1 MVSMPRAIFF
11 CGLAAALVFPVS
23 LLQAAV
29 PAAEPEKGVKPAR
42 LYATGAVLNLPG
54 RAVYEMH
61 CVACHRVDGSGG
73 RIGPQLAGKDAVS
86 KNPERLIEVILKGSA
101 AWTDPARRKK
111 FSVAMTAF
119 PQLTDRELADL
130 VNYLRADFGDGA
142 EPLSDDTVAQARQA
156 VTSPA
161 AAAKR

>member
-1 MVSMPRAIFF
+1 
-11 CGLAAALVFPVS
+11 
-23 LLQAAV
+23 
-29 PAAEPEKGVKPAR
+29 
-42 LYATGAVLNLPG
+42 VLNLPG

-73 RIGPQLAGKDAVS
+73 RIGPQLAGKDVVS
-86 KNPERLIEVILKGSA
+86 KKPERLIEVIMKGSG
-101 AWTDPARRKK
+101 AWTEPARRKK

-142 EPLSDDTVAQARQA
+142 EPLSDEAVVQARKA
-156 VTSPA
+156 ATSPSA
-161 AAAKR
+161 APKR